1 MYNFLNEFL
10 RVSNG
15 IIRFSVKEFYLI
27 MKQSIEELTKN
38 RAGFKTASKV
48 KSLPTIDLVSNQTF

>member
-1 MYNFLNEFL
+1 
-10 RVSNG
+10 
-15 IIRFSVKEFYLI
+15 
-27 MKQSIEELTKN
+27 MKLSIEELTKN